1 MINLLL
7 IQLANMDM
15 GEGVESKTFFEKM
28 NDGLFGNIAEFI
40 SNCLIYWPFLV
51 FVLVLFVFLFTFK
64 KRTENV
70 SKNIINTLEKNG
82 KYIKGVF
89 VELND
94 TKELLRYFMHGG
106 RWKKRIIADY
116 NNLFDDKNGRTLKE
130 IYKNYGVAFKISKTA
145 SIKKVY
151 EEINSTL
158 ELMRKIRKRECEA
171 PENYKDTAMLF
182 EVFGYRYIEKLEK
195 LQTRT
200 EFAKNKYIILTGS
213 AGNGKTNL
221 LCNLVETMIKNKK
234 ICVFYNVK
242 DINQNMCVYFENSL
256 MPCKN
261 KYFKVYWSIQ
271 HFLCVLLNRSM
282 YIVID
287 AINESRSW
295 EFLESLS
302 DFINKI
308 LKYRKVK
315 IIVSCRSEYFDLK
328 YKNILVDGVD
338 EVVYCYDIM
347 KEEYSYVAK
356 KKMYENYKKTF
367 NYSGELSEVE
377 KEKLYNQLLLMRMFF
392 EVHKNSDLNVNSL
405 NKYEIFQLYIDTVF
419 EKNKLECEVFLNK
432 IVAHMYSNNKYS
444 AIMLSEIVKESEITG
459 TIKDFMDETILVSR
473 KLVLHENSIIERYDE
488 EIYFVF
494 DELRDYCV
502 AKYSLNNFIDKDERI
517 DAQKLIA
524 YIDKLVETNA
534 VCTEGVINYIYWF
547 YKDQGNADMCEMILN
562 RFMKPHDNAL
572 EAYRM
577 NKENGLNSWGLK
589 VILDGDGDLEIYEK
603 EYLKYI
609 ITDNPGHELA
619 RLFLFL
625 INQEMING
633 KYNLELFLEFLYDIH
648 IYDEFCSVLKETV
661 SYWNRDGISHSDFV
675 EIDKKLQYKNIEGCK
690 RFRSYLFLYL
700 EFLSWEGKEEIQE
713 YFELYC
719 NKQDIIHNLKGRI
732 YFETE
737 DK

>member
-7 IQLANMDM
+7 VQLVNTDM
-15 GEGVESKTFFEKM
+15 SGSVESKTFFEKM

-40 SNCLIYWPFLV
+40 SNCLVYWPFCV
-51 FVLVLFVFLFTFK
+51 FVLVMLVFLFTFK
-64 KRTENV
+64 KRTKDV
-70 SKNIINTLEKNG
+70 SKHNINTLKKNG

-94 TKELLRYFMHGG
+94 TKELLRYFMHGDSW
-106 RWKKRIIADY
+106 RKRIIADY
-116 NNLFDDKNGRTLKE
+116 NNLFDDENGRRLKK
-130 IYKNYGVAFKISKTA
+130 IYKDYGIAFKISKSA

-182 EVFGYRYIEKLEK
+182 EVLGYRYIEKLEK
-195 LQTRT
+195 LYTRT
-200 EFAKNKYIILTGS
+200 EFIKNKYIVLTGS

-221 LCNLVETMIKNKK
+221 LCNLVETMINNKK

-242 DINQNMCVYFENSL
+242 EINQNMCVYFENSL

-261 KYFKVYWSIQ
+261 KYFRVYWSIQ
-271 HFLCVLLNRSM
+271 HILCVLLNRSM

-287 AINESRSW
+287 AINESRSH
-295 EFLESLS
+295 EFMKSLS
-302 DFINKI
+302 DFINKM

-315 IIVSCRSEYFDLK
+315 IIVSCRSEYFDFK
-328 YKNILVDGVD
+328 YKNILIDRID
-338 EVVYCYDIM
+338 EGAYCYDIM

-356 KKMYENYKKTF
+356 KRLYENYKKAF
-367 NYSGELSEVE
+367 NYSGELSEAS
-377 KEKLYNQLLLMRMFF
+377 KEKLYSQLLLMRMFF
-392 EVHKNSDLNVNSL
+392 EVHKNSDVNVNSL
-405 NKYEIFQLYIDTVF
+405 NKYEIFQRYIDAVF
-419 EKNKLECEVFLNK
+419 ERNKPECEAFLNK

-444 AIMLSEIVKESEITG
+444 AIPLSEIMKESEMTG
-459 TIKDFMDETILVSR
+459 AIKDIMDETILVSR
-473 KLVLHENSIIERYDE
+473 KLILHENSIIEKYDE

-494 DELRDYCV
+494 EELRDYCV
-502 AKYSLNNFIDKDERI
+502 AKYALNSFIDDGERI
-517 DAQKLIA
+517 DVKEVIT

-547 YKDQGNADMCEMILN
+547 YKGQDNADMCKTILN
-562 RFMKPHDNAL
+562 RFMKPHDNAI

-577 NKENGLNSWGLK
+577 NRENGLNSWGLK
-589 VILDGDGDLEIYEK
+589 VILDGDDDLEIYEK
-603 EYLKYI
+603 DYLKYI
-609 ITDNPGHELA
+609 IMNNPGHELA

-633 KYNLELFLEFLYDIH
+633 KYNLELLLENLYEIH

-661 SYWNRDGISHSDFV
+661 SYWNIDGINHDDFI
-675 EIDKKLQYKNIEGCK
+675 EIDKKLQFKNIEGCK
-690 RFRSYLFLYL
+690 RFRCYLFLYL

-713 YFELYC
+713 YFESHC
-719 NKQDIIHNLKGRI
+719 NKQDIICNLKGRI